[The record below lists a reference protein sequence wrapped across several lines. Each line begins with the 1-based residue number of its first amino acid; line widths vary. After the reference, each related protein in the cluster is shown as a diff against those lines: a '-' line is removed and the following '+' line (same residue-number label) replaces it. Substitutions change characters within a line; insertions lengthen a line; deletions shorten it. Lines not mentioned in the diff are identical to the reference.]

1 MTRLQELTDDQK
13 ILATILLDRARGL
26 DGVVVGPGTV
36 GEIREWTAWPG
47 ERPWHR
53 ARVARVL
60 RELSAEGLARRASSR
75 GPDGVRWELDERG
88 WVAAGG
94 GPLNRPSRRRETM
107 SERYA
112 VVDRARGVVGIYP
125 DLEAAREAAAGYGR
139 GFPDHAY
146 EIVPST
152 STLEAD
158 LRRKAR
164 DALSAVGREA
174 DVPVVAEREV
184 DDLGLER

>member
-1 MTRLQELTDDQK
+1 
-13 ILATILLDRARGL
+13 
-26 DGVVVGPGTV
+26 
-36 GEIREWTAWPG
+36 
-47 ERPWHR
+47 
-53 ARVARVL
+53 
-60 RELSAEGLARRASSR
+60 
-75 GPDGVRWELDERG
+75 
-88 WVAAGG
+88 
-94 GPLNRPSRRRETM
+94 M